1 MHLFDGED
9 KADRTAPT
17 PSQPAKQDG
26 PPSALLLQVGNE
38 QHAAAGGPVYG
49 PPNHATAR
57 RWCGYRRG
65 ARPESGYRR
74 GAEPLPVP
82 VSCSERRFGVP
93 HSGARCSYSTAIFA
107 GEVHSQVPG
116 ADSLSPWISLGA
128 VQFTPTAAILW
139 QESATAAH
147 SVIGSPLAA

>member
-26 PPSALLLQVGNE
+26 PPSALLLQVGNG

-49 PPNHATAR
+49 PPNHAAAR

-93 HSGARCSYSTAIFA
+93 HSGARCSSSTAIFA

-116 ADSLSPWISLGA
+116 ADSLTCHLPRSNSSGA
-128 VQFTPTAAILW
+128 NQRDICSRSGPC
-139 QESATAAH
+139 
-147 SVIGSPLAA
+147 